1 MSPDPD
7 VLPTLESRID
17 VLLHHPAPP
26 PADLHAALAELY
38 ERYRLQEQML
48 ERLIQISDKYQQAER
63 DRGLSNAE
71 QLQRKVRQVE
81 KIVRISDG
89 YQSMLQDLH
98 VRLTAISNHDELT
111 GLPNRRYMQERL
123 KQTVAQ
129 SDRNGDVFS
138 IALVDIDFF
147 KQIND
152 SAGHAMGDIVLARV
166 ADCMRQKMRDYDICA
181 RWGGEEFLIL
191 FPSCYAENA
200 GQLAERVRKAV
211 AEIPI
216 DDLHA
221 GLNLS
226 VSIGYTEFCAGEDV
240 DSTLKRADD
249 ALYRAK
255 NAGRNCVIGSSA

>member
-1 MSPDPD
+1 MSQDSAPA
-7 VLPTLESRID
+7 LESRID
-17 VLLHHPAPP
+17 VLLHDPAATH
-26 PADLHAALAELY
+26 ADLRAALSALY

-48 ERLIQISDKYQQAER
+48 ERLVHISDKYQLAER
-63 DRGLSNAE
+63 ERGLSHAE

-98 VRLTAISNHDELT
+98 ARLTAISNHDDLT
-111 GLPNRRYMQERL
+111 GLPNRRYMHERL
-123 KQTVAQ
+123 KQTLAQ
-129 SDRNGDVFS
+129 SGRNGDAFS

-147 KQIND
+147 KKIND
-152 SAGHAMGDIVLARV
+152 TAGHAIGDVVLTRIAE
-166 ADCMRQKMRDYDICA
+166 CMRRSMRDYDICA

-191 FPSCYAENA
+191 FPSCDLQNA
-200 GQLAERVRKAV
+200 ALLSERVRLAV
-211 AEIPI
+211 AAIPT

-221 GLNLS
+221 GLHLS
-226 VSIGYTEFCAGEDV
+226 VSIGYTEFRSGESI

-255 NAGRNCVIGSSA
+255 NAGRDCVVGSD